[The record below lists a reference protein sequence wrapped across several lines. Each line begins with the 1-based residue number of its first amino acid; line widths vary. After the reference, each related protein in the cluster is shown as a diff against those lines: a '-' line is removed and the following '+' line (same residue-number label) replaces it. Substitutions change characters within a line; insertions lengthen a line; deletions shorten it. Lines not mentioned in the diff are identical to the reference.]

1 MIVKEK
7 QVEAALA
14 FKDGDH
20 VAEIYYRAEMARI
33 AYEEARAEAF
43 IGFNDGSVEDRKM
56 RALLVPNV
64 KALARDLA
72 LAEAEQR
79 RLKTKLEKADAII
92 ELYRTESANARNGVL

>member
-14 FKDGDH
+14 FKDGDL
-20 VAEIYYRAEMARI
+20 VAEVFYRAEMARI

-43 IGFNDGSVEDRKM
+43 IGFNEGSVEDRKM

-64 KALARDLA
+64 KTLARDLA

>member
-14 FKDGDH
+14 FKDPDH

-43 IGFNDGSVEDRKM
+43 LSFNDGSIEERKM
-56 RALLVPNV
+56 RSLLLPAVRT
-64 KALARDLA
+64 LARDLA
-72 LAEAEQR
+72 LAETEQIK
-79 RLKTKLEKADAII
+79 LKTKLSKADAII